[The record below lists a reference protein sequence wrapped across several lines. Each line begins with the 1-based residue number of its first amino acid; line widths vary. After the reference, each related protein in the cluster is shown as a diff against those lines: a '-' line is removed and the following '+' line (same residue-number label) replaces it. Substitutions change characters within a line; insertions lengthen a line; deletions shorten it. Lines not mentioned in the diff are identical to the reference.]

1 MPQRT
6 TTYDILISCPSDVD
20 EYVRYIK
27 QAVSKFNNGFGKDN
41 KLSLR
46 TLYWK
51 DDSFA
56 ESGGAPQDLLND
68 QLVANAD
75 LNVAVFWKRFGKKT
89 KNYGSGSEEEIENM
103 IKDQKQVFIYFLNKG
118 PAHMSDLD
126 DAELTKIRK
135 FKKRYEGKGIYFE
148 VADEQKLKDKF
159 EHDLEAYFRKKLKKK

>member
-1 MPQRT
+1 M
-6 TTYDILISCPSDVD
+6 D
-20 EYVRYIK
+20 ERVGYIK
-27 QAVSKFNNGFGKDN
+27 QAISNFNNSFGKDN

-89 KNYGSGSEEEIENM
+89 QNYGSGSEEEIENM
-103 IKDQKQVFIYFLNKG
+103 IRDQKQVFVYFLNKG
-118 PAHMSDLD
+118 PAYMSDINGS
-126 DAELTKIRK
+126 ELAKIRR
-135 FKKRYEGKGIYFE
+135 FKRKYEGKGIYVE
-148 VADEQKLKDKF
+148 VADEQQLKERF
-159 EHDLEAYFRKKLKKK
+159 EHDLEEYFRKKLKKK